1 MSDLQD
7 AVDLGRKLLVN
18 FNAEKDQLVSF
29 DQSNKTS
36 ATDAKM
42 DKPFLEEKISLKML
56 RLSFSSKFDCASHTI
71 SIAKTASKKI

>member
-36 ATDAKM
+36 ATDAM